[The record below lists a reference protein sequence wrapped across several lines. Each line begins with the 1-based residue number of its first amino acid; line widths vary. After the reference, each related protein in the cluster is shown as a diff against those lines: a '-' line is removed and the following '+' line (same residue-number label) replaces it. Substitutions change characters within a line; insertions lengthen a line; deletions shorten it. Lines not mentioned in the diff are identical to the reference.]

1 MSNYN
6 LRLIALSMLVGYFAV
21 LLTFSLVGRLYKS
34 QANNKEPLLALSM
47 LVVGTSLWAI
57 HFLDVLA
64 FPLIQS
70 TGFTTGYIL
79 MSWIS
84 SLIVA
89 LSVLTVSSTKT
100 LPLKSLLLGGFI
112 AGISGC
118 SIFYFSIHSMQIQP
132 AVSFSPTIGLIAVI
146 VSIAVAILGI
156 MIMFWLKNY
165 SGEFPFLI
173 KSVFAIIMSLAITG
187 VHLTYNAAIEIP
199 LNAVSNT
206 PIRFN
211 STLLGVTVALG
222 FICLLLMTFIVA
234 IFYDK
239 FSYDTFKFNIFKKDD
254 HQQMTDLAMVDTL
267 TKLPNRR
274 AFQQHLESA
283 IKRSSRG
290 KGTIA
295 VAFIDLDNFKPIND
309 VHGHHVG
316 DEVLT
321 IIAKRLNTAVRGCD
335 VVARIGGDEFVA
347 IIEEIKSEKDIVPI
361 AERIV
366 KSVNEAFVINYHQ
379 INISASVGIAVYPR
393 DGGDIDTLLICADA
407 AMYRAKSDGKN
418 QFRFFD
424 AEIELASDQMLE
436 MQKDLRNAIA
446 NNEFRLHFQ
455 PKVDTHTQAPVGAEA
470 LIRWQHPTKGLMLPN
485 SFVPAAEKFGLL
497 EQINDWVIAEACRT
511 ICRLRDHDI
520 HLNISINLSS
530 RQFRNPKLVD
540 EVIAV
545 LDGFKLSHD
554 SLTFEITEA
563 AAIKNQKLFDALLTK
578 FSEAGI
584 KTAIDDFGT
593 HPSSLAYL
601 QNLRVDELK
610 LDKEFIVDIGTNLQ
624 SRAVVDAV
632 IRLAHALDFIVV
644 AEGVETDAQRKALTE
659 LNCDQMQGYLFSR
672 PMPED
677 KLVILM
683 KKLGTNFESTGQFV
697 IADYQKTQP

>member
-1 MSNYN
+1 MEY
-6 LRLIALSMLVGYFAV
+6 
-21 LLTFSLVGRLYKS
+21 
-34 QANNKEPLLALSM
+34 
-47 LVVGTSLWAI
+47 
-57 HFLDVLA
+57 
-64 FPLIQS
+64 
-70 TGFTTGYIL
+70 
-79 MSWIS
+79 
-84 SLIVA
+84 
-89 LSVLTVSSTKT
+89 
-100 LPLKSLLLGGFI
+100 
-112 AGISGC
+112 
-118 SIFYFSIHSMQIQP
+118 
-132 AVSFSPTIGLIAVI
+132 
-146 VSIAVAILGI
+146 
-156 MIMFWLKNY
+156 
-165 SGEFPFLI
+165 
-173 KSVFAIIMSLAITG
+173 
-187 VHLTYNAAIEIP
+187 
-199 LNAVSNT
+199 
-206 PIRFN
+206 
-211 STLLGVTVALG
+211 
-222 FICLLLMTFIVA
+222 
-234 IFYDK
+234 
-239 FSYDTFKFNIFKKDD
+239 
-254 HQQMTDLAMVDTL
+254 
-267 TKLPNRR
+267 
-274 AFQQHLESA
+274 
-283 IKRSSRG
+283 
-290 KGTIA
+290 TIA

-316 DEVLT
+316 DEVLA

-424 AEIELASDQMLE
+424 AEIKLASDQMLE

-455 PKVDTHTQAPVGAEA
+455 PKVDTHSQAPVGVEA

>member
-1 MSNYN
+1 
-6 LRLIALSMLVGYFAV
+6 MLVGYFAV
-21 LLTFSLVGRLYKS
+21 LLTFILVGKLNKC

-64 FPLIQS
+64 FPLIKS
-70 TGFTTGYIL
+70 TGFAPSYIL

-84 SLIVA
+84 ALIVA
-89 LSVLTVSSTKT
+89 LSVLTVSSTKM
-100 LPLKSLLLGGFI
+100 LPIKSLLAGGFV

-118 SIFYFSIHSMQIQP
+118 SIFYFSIYSMQIKP
-132 AVSFSPTIGLIAVI
+132 SVSFSPSISVIAVI
-146 VSIAVAILGI
+146 VSIAVAMLAI

-165 SGEFPFLI
+165 SGEFPFLT
-173 KSVFAIIMSLAITG
+173 KSVFAIIMLLAISG

-199 LNAVSNT
+199 LNAISHI

-222 FICLLLMTFIVA
+222 FICLFLMTFIAA

-239 FSYDTFKFNIFKKDD
+239 FSYGTFKFNIFKKDD

-290 KGTIA
+290 KDTIA

-316 DEVLT
+316 DEVLA
-321 IIAKRLNTAVRGCD
+321 IIAKRLNAAVRGCD
-335 VVARIGGDEFVA
+335 IVARIGGDEFVA

-470 LIRWQHPTKGLMLPN
+470 LIRWQHPTKGIMLPN
-485 SFVPAAEKFGLL
+485 LFVPAAEKFGLL

-530 RQFRNPKLVD
+530 KQFRNSKLVD

-563 AAIKNQKLFDALLTK
+563 AAIKNQKLFDTLLKK

-601 QNLRVDELK
+601 QNLKVDELK

-644 AEGVETDAQRKALTE
+644 AEGVESEAQREALTE
-659 LNCDQMQGYLFSR
+659 LSCDQMQGYLFSR

-683 KKLGTNFESTGQFV
+683 KQLGTNFESTGQFM
-697 IADYQKTQP
+697 IADYQKPHH